1 MLLLLFGARVG
12 SRKCGAGL
20 DDDAGSRRFRRR
32 SVRGAHRHRNAQF
45 AMGLALV
52 HAARGRDVRV
62 VAANGHANMA
72 VCPDKVV
79 RRAMQTPGD
88 NEGGQRLAIIADG
101 FQEP

>member
-1 MLLLLFGARVG
+1 MHEKGRW
-12 SRKCGAGL
+12 
-20 DDDAGSRRFRRR
+20 
-32 SVRGAHRHRNAQF
+32 SVRGTHGHGNAQW
-45 AMGLALV
+45 AVSLTLIY
-52 HAARGRDVRV
+52 AAGGRNVRV

-79 RRAMQTPGD
+79 RRAMQAPGD